1 MQLEIDDLQLEVKR
15 KETDIALLKTE
26 KEKLMERVRD
36 EEGMY
41 DVT

>member
-1 MQLEIDDLQLEVKR
+1 MQLEIDDLQLEMKR

-36 EEGMY
+36 EEGMC
-41 DVT
+41 DLT